1 MNTTLI
7 IMAAG
12 IGSRYGKG
20 IKQLAKIGPHD
31 EIIMDYSI
39 YDALEAGF
47 NKVVFIIRKDIEKEF
62 KEVIGNRIEKHIQVE
77 YVFQEINNIPE
88 GCTVPEGRI
97 KPWGTG
103 QAILSCKGIVN
114 EPFVIINADDYYGK
128 VAFKKLHDFL
138 IEDSHRNSEFT
149 MAMAGFI
156 LKNTLSDNGTVTRG
170 ICVEDEDGYLHRVI
184 ETKGIIRNNQGT
196 IDCET
201 EESKDI
207 IQENNRVSMNM
218 WAGYPCFIDYLE
230 NGGKAMI
237 FSDYTTE
244 DLPNFDAV
252 LENYGVQREAGI
264 VFEGDNQH
272 YAMQMPYY
280 LVPTINSTD
289 ASSETV
295 SGGYYVLVPYAQ
307 GIKKMDD
314 VRDTVTINSILT
326 TSDQAYSKTDLN
338 SDTLEKED
346 GDEAGPFDLGV
357 SITETLDDDKE
368 TQIVYYS
375 TSNLMESQVNQM
387 VSGGNEKLIIESL
400 KWMTDT
406 EDSATVSIPSKSLSV
421 SYLTLTDYDAAFW
434 KICTIGLIPGFFL
447 VVGFAVWMKRR
458 KA

>member
-39 YDALEAGF
+39 YDAIEAGF

-62 KEVIGNRIEKHIQVE
+62 KEVIGNRIQQHIQVE
-77 YVFQEINNIPE
+77 YVYQEITHIPS
-88 GCTVPEGRI
+88 GCSVPEGRV

-103 QAILSCKGIVN
+103 QAILACKGIVN

-170 ICVEDEDGYLHRVI
+170 ICVEDEAGYLHRVI

-196 IDCET
+196 IDCDT

-230 NGGKAMI
+230 NGFKEFLLDDSGDELTKE
-237 FSDYTTE
+237 YL
-244 DLPNFDAV
+244 LPIIVDQLIKTNRASVKV
-252 LENYGVQREAGI
+252 LETTDKWFGVTYPEDKQI
-264 VFEGDNQH
+264 VQDSIHE
-272 YAMQMPYY
+272 
-280 LVPTINSTD
+280 LI
-289 ASSETV
+289 E
-295 SGGYYVLVPYAQ
+295 Q
-307 GIKKMDD
+307 GI
-314 VRDTVTINSILT
+314 
-326 TSDQAYSKTDLN
+326 Y
-338 SDTLEKED
+338 
-346 GDEAGPFDLGV
+346 P
-357 SITETLDDDKE
+357 
-368 TQIVYYS
+368 
-375 TSNLMESQVNQM
+375 
-387 VSGGNEKLIIESL
+387 EKL
-400 KWMTDT
+400 
-406 EDSATVSIPSKSLSV
+406 
-421 SYLTLTDYDAAFW
+421 W
-434 KICTIGLIPGFFL
+434 K
-447 VVGFAVWMKRR
+447 
-458 KA
+458 

>member
-39 YDALEAGF
+39 YDAIEAGF

-62 KEVIGNRIEKHIQVE
+62 KEVIGNRIQQHIQVE
-77 YVFQEINNIPE
+77 YVYQEITHIPS
-88 GCTVPEGRI
+88 GCSVPEGRV

-103 QAILSCKGIVN
+103 QAILACKGIVN

-170 ICVEDEDGYLHRVI
+170 ICVEDEAGYLHRVI

-196 IDCET
+196 IDCDT

-230 NGGKAMI
+230 NGFKEFLLDDSGDELTKEYLLPIIVDQLIKTNRA
-237 FSDYTTE
+237 SVKVLETTDKWFGVTYPE
-244 DLPNFDAV
+244 DKQLVQDSIHELIEQGIYP
-252 LENYGVQREAGI
+252 ENYGNKKSGLKLDFFI
-264 VFEGDNQH
+264 
-272 YAMQMPYY
+272 
-280 LVPTINSTD
+280 TINHR
-289 ASSETV
+289 
-295 SGGYYVLVPYAQ
+295 YN
-307 GIKKMDD
+307 
-314 VRDTVTINSILT
+314 TI
-326 TSDQAYSKTDLN
+326 
-338 SDTLEKED
+338 
-346 GDEAGPFDLGV
+346 
-357 SITETLDDDKE
+357 IT
-368 TQIVYYS
+368 
-375 TSNLMESQVNQM
+375 
-387 VSGGNEKLIIESL
+387 
-400 KWMTDT
+400 
-406 EDSATVSIPSKSLSV
+406 
-421 SYLTLTDYDAAFW
+421 
-434 KICTIGLIPGFFL
+434 
-447 VVGFAVWMKRR
+447 
-458 KA
+458 